1 MSLSKQWHGCDRC
14 GKTLSTYHSLWRHK
28 KICQSS
34 SYESIEIPEKY
45 DDAGSVVSFNTINK
59 IVNNKP
65 SSINEKHPSIDEK
78 RSVNEKHSG
87 NAMKRSM
94 DDSAIDE
101 SNAMSSYDSRPNILE
116 CMPHMVPAKKQKL
129 DEDESDDGDEDES
142 DESGDEHESDHDDS
156 YYDMSNQVK
165 EEPEEET
172 ENEKIERELDA
183 DDIDIVLPAFI
194 DKMIKIPEIRLL
206 ELLEDL
212 KVKNN
217 EDENVLE
224 LERVFTH

>member
-1 MSLSKQWHGCDRC
+1 MYTCNRCSRSFASKRDLAYHGLKNTSCTRPSHYC
-14 GKTLSTYHSLWRHK
+14 STCNNGFSNASTLRIHRK
-28 KICQSS
+28 KCQSS

-101 SNAMSSYDSRPNILE
+101 SNAMSSYDSRPDILE

-156 YYDMSNQVK
+156 YYDMSNQV
-165 EEPEEET
+165 
-172 ENEKIERELDA
+172 
-183 DDIDIVLPAFI
+183 
-194 DKMIKIPEIRLL
+194 
-206 ELLEDL
+206 
-212 KVKNN
+212 
-217 EDENVLE
+217 
-224 LERVFTH
+224 